1 MISITFITAI
11 VFIFLLL
18 PYFTTITFLRWK
30 GVTIRYSNSAAF
42 GLETICF
49 LPVIVVSHVV
59 ANLLSW
65 GINLYYHQVFS
76 NTSYRT
82 FIHAAFDSGF
92 KPNWS
97 RLPEWLWYL
106 GLFSIVHI
114 CLSVVLYGIIKKQIT
129 WSISERRELWRIFCL
144 KWMRSFGV
152 WNDFSEDISYCSI
165 YDIRPIYMDLC
176 LEDSGEIIYR
186 GVLKDYSD
194 IGSFKGI
201 VLTKARVKR
210 IYFNS
215 DRDVADSERFN
226 MLTQYPHKE
235 KGGNHDLL
243 GKVFLPFDKIHTLH
257 HRIYHDPDNID
268 EHSEVFKL
276 NENIAEGQ
284 AANQQAKEKL
294 LEKIGKPEQNKEEQ
308 EGK

>member
-30 GVTIRYSNSAAF
+30 GVAIRYSNSAAF

-49 LPVIVVSHVV
+49 LPVIVVSHL
-59 ANLLSW
+59 ATNLVSW
-65 GINLYYHQVFS
+65 GFNLYNPQVFAK
-76 NTSYRT
+76 TSYRT
-82 FIHAAFDSGF
+82 FIRATFDSGF

-114 CLSVVLYGIIKKQIT
+114 CLSVILYVIIKKQIT
-129 WSISERRELWRIFCL
+129 WSISKREGLWRICCL

-165 YDIRPIYMDLC
+165 YDIRPIHMDLC
-176 LEDSGEIIYR
+176 LADSGETLYR

-194 IGSFKGI
+194 IGGFKGI
-201 VLTKARVKR
+201 VLTNVQVKR
-210 IYFNS
+210 IYFRRGFISIAIEMRQTLSASKCYLNTHTRKKVQITTFWAKS
-215 DRDVADSERFN
+215 SSLMTRSIHCITEFT
-226 MLTQYPHKE
+226 MTQ
-235 KGGNHDLL
+235 
-243 GKVFLPFDKIHTLH
+243 I
-257 HRIYHDPDNID
+257 R
-268 EHSEVFKL
+268 
-276 NENIAEGQ
+276 
-284 AANQQAKEKL
+284 
-294 LEKIGKPEQNKEEQ
+294 
-308 EGK
+308 